1 MESRAATSPQKNDL
15 SIKIRRKH
23 RFNAIIRYVLL
34 ISVAFLMLYPILWL
48 VGASFKTNAEIFT
61 SINFIPNSLDFSSY
75 IKGWQTGTEYTFTT
89 YFMNTFK
96 IVIPK
101 VLLTVITCPIV
112 AYGFARFDFPF
123 KKILFSLLISTL
135 FLPGVVT
142 RIPLY
147 MFWKQLNF
155 LDSYVPMIAPSLFAQ
170 EPFFVFMLIQFLR
183 GIPKEFDEAATI
195 DGCNSFQIFTKIL
208 LPILRPS
215 VITIALFQ
223 FMWAMNDF
231 LSPLIYISSVDK
243 FPIAIA
249 LKMSMDASSAIEWNQ
264 VIAMSVISLLPSI
277 ILFFCASKQFVDG
290 ISAGG
295 IKG

>member
-1 MESRAATSPQKNDL
+1 MASEIKMDSYKKNAFVKNKQR
-15 SIKIRRKH
+15 I
-23 RFNAIIRYVLL
+23 NTTIRYTLL
-34 ISVAFLMLYPILWL
+34 ISVAFLMLYPIIWL

-61 SINFIPNSLDFSSY
+61 SISFIPSSLDFSSY
-75 IKGWQTGTEYTFTT
+75 IKGWETGTQFTFTT
-89 YFMNTFK
+89 FFINTFK

-101 VLLTVITCPIV
+101 VLFTAIMCPIV

-147 MFWKQLNF
+147 MLWNQLGF
-155 LDSYVPMIAPSLFAQ
+155 LDSYVPLIAPAVFAQ

-195 DGCNSFQIFTKIL
+195 DGCNSFQVFTKVL

-215 VITIALFQ
+215 VVTISLFQ
-223 FMWAMNDF
+223 FMWSMNDF
-231 LSPLIYISSVDK
+231 YKFPLIYISSVEK
-243 FPIAIA
+243 FPVAIA
-249 LKMSMDASSAIEWNQ
+249 LKMSMDASSSIAWNQ

>member
-1 MESRAATSPQKNDL
+1 MASEIKMDSYKKNAFVKNKQR
-15 SIKIRRKH
+15 I
-23 RFNAIIRYVLL
+23 NTTIRYTLL
-34 ISVAFLMLYPILWL
+34 ISVAFLMLYPIIWL

-61 SINFIPNSLDFSSY
+61 SISFIPSSLDFSSY
-75 IKGWQTGTEYTFTT
+75 IKGWETGTQFTFTT
-89 YFMNTFK
+89 FFINTFK

-101 VLLTVITCPIV
+101 VLFTAIMCPIV

-147 MFWKQLNF
+147 MLWNQLGF
-155 LDSYVPMIAPSLFAQ
+155 LDSYVPLIAPAVFAQ

-195 DGCNSFQIFTKIL
+195 DGCNSFQVFTKVL

-215 VITIALFQ
+215 VVTISLFQ
-223 FMWAMNDF
+223 FMWSMNDF
-231 LSPLIYISSVDK
+231 LGPLIYISSVEK
-243 FPIAIA
+243 FPVAIA
-249 LKMSMDASSAIEWNQ
+249 LKMSMDASSSIAWNQ

>member
-1 MESRAATSPQKNDL
+1 MASEIKMDSYKKNAFVKNKQR
-15 SIKIRRKH
+15 I
-23 RFNAIIRYVLL
+23 NTTIRYTLL
-34 ISVAFLMLYPILWL
+34 ISVAFLMLYPIIWL

-61 SINFIPNSLDFSSY
+61 SISFIPSSLDFSSY
-75 IKGWQTGTEYTFTT
+75 IKGWETGTQFTFTT
-89 YFMNTFK
+89 FFINTFK

-101 VLLTVITCPIV
+101 VLFTAIMCPFV

-147 MFWKQLNF
+147 MLWNQLGF
-155 LDSYVPMIAPSLFAQ
+155 LDSYVPLIAPAVFAQ

-195 DGCNSFQIFTKIL
+195 DGCNSFQVFTKVL

-215 VITIALFQ
+215 VVTISLFQ
-223 FMWAMNDF
+223 FMWSMNDF
-231 LSPLIYISSVDK
+231 LGPLIYISSVEK
-243 FPIAIA
+243 FPVAIA
-249 LKMSMDASSAIEWNQ
+249 LKMSMDASSSIAWNQ

>member
-1 MESRAATSPQKNDL
+1 MASEIKMDSYKKNAFVENKQR
-15 SIKIRRKH
+15 I
-23 RFNAIIRYVLL
+23 NTTIRYTLL
-34 ISVAFLMLYPILWL
+34 ISVAFLMLYPIIWL

-61 SINFIPNSLDFSSY
+61 SISFIPSSLDFSSY
-75 IKGWQTGTEYTFTT
+75 IKGWETGTQFTFTT
-89 YFMNTFK
+89 FFINTFK

-101 VLLTVITCPIV
+101 VLLTAIMCPIV

-147 MFWKQLNF
+147 MLWNQLGF
-155 LDSYVPMIAPSLFAQ
+155 LDSYVPLIAPAVFAQ

-195 DGCNSFQIFTKIL
+195 DGCNSFQVFTKVL

-215 VITIALFQ
+215 VVTISLFQ
-223 FMWAMNDF
+223 FMWSMNDF
-231 LSPLIYISSVDK
+231 LGPLIYISSVEK
-243 FPIAIA
+243 FPVAIA
-249 LKMSMDASSAIEWNQ
+249 LKMSMDASSSIAWNQ